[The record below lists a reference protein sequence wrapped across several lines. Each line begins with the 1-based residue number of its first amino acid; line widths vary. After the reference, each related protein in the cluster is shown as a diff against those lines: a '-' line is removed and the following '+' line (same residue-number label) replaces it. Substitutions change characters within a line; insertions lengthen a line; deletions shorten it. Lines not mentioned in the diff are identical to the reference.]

1 MGRSRFSED
10 AILGCEII
18 LGQSLAQDCLMKALL
33 TGFEPFGGETV
44 NPAQQ
49 AVEGLIARPGGGAGD
64 IEIATRILPVAFD
77 RALPL
82 LEAAIIDTAPAIV
95 LCVGEAGG
103 RAELSLERVAINLAD
118 ARIPDNDGRQPI
130 DRPVAAAGPAAYF
143 ANLPIKPAMAA
154 LRAAGLPAAVSHCA
168 GTFVC
173 NYVFYG
179 LLHFAARHR
188 PSLTCGFLHV
198 PYLPEQAAR
207 HPGMP
212 PLGMPSMA
220 LADTIHGIAV
230 VLRTAARQRT
240 ACASDATGG
249 AGALA

>member
-1 MGRSRFSED
+1 
-10 AILGCEII
+10 
-18 LGQSLAQDCLMKALL
+18 MKALL

-44 NPAQQ
+44 NPAQR
-49 AVEGLIARPGGGAGD
+49 AVERLVAGRDDIA
-64 IEIATRILPVAFD
+64 IATRILPVAFD

-82 LEAAIIDTAPAIV
+82 LERAIVETAPDIV

-130 DRPVAAAGPAAYF
+130 DRPVAADGPAAYF
-143 ANLPIKPAMAA
+143 ATLPIKEAA
-154 LRAAGLPAAVSHCA
+154 TALHAAGLPAAVSHSA

-173 NYVFYG
+173 NHVFYG

-188 PSLTCGFLHV
+188 PSLPCGLLHV

-207 HPGMP
+207 H
-212 PLGMPSMA
+212 LGMPSMA
-220 LADTIHGIAV
+220 LADIVRGLAV
-230 VLRTAARQRT
+230 VLRVAARHHADPERR
-240 ACASDATGG
+240 ASEGMLASDADS
-249 AGALA
+249 AI